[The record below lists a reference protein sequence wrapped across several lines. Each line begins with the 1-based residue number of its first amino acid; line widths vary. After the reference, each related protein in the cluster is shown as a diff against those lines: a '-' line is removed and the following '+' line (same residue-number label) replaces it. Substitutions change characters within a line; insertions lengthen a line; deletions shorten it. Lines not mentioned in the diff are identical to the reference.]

1 MPRFSFVT
9 MLFVGCIGSNAIA
22 QTTAADHTFE
32 RAGYPNSIA
41 RWARPSQKPKYS
53 LGYIGRATVFDHDCE
68 PRQAEGVIGYD
79 YVGYG
84 PYSRVF
90 PGWVTVGSPPG
101 PYRTDGP
108 RIFDIF
114 SIRPLR
120 RALNKETGEEHAESR
135 E

>member
-1 MPRFSFVT
+1 M
-9 MLFVGCIGSNAIA
+9 
-22 QTTAADHTFE
+22 
-32 RAGYPNSIA
+32 
-41 RWARPSQKPKYS
+41 S
-53 LGYIGRATVFDHDCE
+53 LGYVGRAIVFDHDCA
-68 PRQAEGVIGYD
+68 PRESEGVLGYD

-84 PYSRVF
+84 PYERVF
-90 PGWVTVGSPPG
+90 PGWVSFGSPSG

-120 RALNKETGEEHAESR
+120 RALNKESGEAKER